1 MSLSK
6 YFKNSDF
13 FQPEDILKTTPP
25 DPLSDP
31 DPLSHQSP
39 TDISIQLNE
48 NEKESNSDLAHNG
61 HGETPTADGSDE
73 VGNLIEIS
81 EVEKKLD
88 EAYEAGVQD
97 GLEKGAADYR
107 SAAKSFHTICEQLD
121 SIRETI
127 IANSSREM
135 QEFAI
140 AIAERIV
147 RYTLRDNRST
157 IIATIDEALQRAV
170 KSEEFY
176 IYIHP
181 DDYDV
186 VVEKSSDLIAGLS
199 GLSNIVVKKDAN
211 VERGGAK
218 IESDNCTLDAT
229 IAGQFDAILEEL
241 KKRG

>member
-31 DPLSHQSP
+31 EPQPRQSS
-39 TDISIQLNE
+39 TDISINLNE
-48 NEKESNSDLAHNG
+48 NKKESNSDHSSNG
-61 HGETPTADGSDE
+61 HGETPITDGSDE
-73 VGNLIEIS
+73 AGNLIEIS
-81 EVEKKLD
+81 EVEKKLV
-88 EAYEAGVQD
+88 EAYETGVQD
-97 GLEKGAADYR
+97 GLEKGAEDYG
-107 SAAKSFHTICEQLD
+107 SATKSFHTICEQLD

-127 IANSSREM
+127 IANSSRELE
-135 QEFAI
+135 EFAI

-147 RYTLRDNRST
+147 RYSLKDNKNT
-157 IIATIDEALQRAV
+157 IIATIEEALQRAV

-186 VVEKSSDLIAGLS
+186 VAGKSSDLIAGLS
-199 GLSNIVVKKDAN
+199 GLSNIVVKKDST
-211 VERGGAK
+211 VEKGGAK

-229 IAGQFDAILEEL
+229 VAGQFDAILEEL
-241 KKRG
+241 KKRE